1 MKKGTFK
8 SLLFAVFCGFCAFGA
23 TAATSLFSNYGQ
35 IQNVQNY
42 STNPFWT
49 PNSPYN
55 QRLPQP
61 VYVQGADLT
70 AEDCFKV
77 VQSLVSVQCMAR
89 DNCKD
94 TTLADIRPTIMVQ
107 LSNLPGNNYV
117 SACSG
122 YIDGVFESY
131 VAQFGNTVPNR
142 AVAFP
147 NATEPNQN
155 LNNNNTIQIQNP
167 YKQEIPQWQQ
177 EIKERS
183 QELQELQQQNG
194 AGSEHLSATDFPKT
208 YNDLSFSEKK
218 TLKEADYAQYKG
230 KSAYVVPDFK
240 NTKEWCEGK
249 GSGTKECKAYTNGN
263 LTQNNNSNSS
273 PDKPTSPNS
282 SASDTDVIAAI
293 VAFLDPRNN
302 YEKTF
307 FTDLATDFVSKAAKD
322 DNLILNNPF
331 VYDFLAS
338 KDASLMKYQEA
349 LKTVSG
355 TAQSEELRIDIDWE
369 DIKIQISTLF
379 DAALR
384 RRGALVC
391 ENNRSYQIGLDTAIW
406 IATIAAAIASVEAG
420 GSGGIAIAGG
430 RAALGSGLKAL
441 AKGVSL
447 IGLKAAAKSL
457 TKTGGKQIVK
467 GAVKAGLKKNMQG
480 WALPTVQKKA
490 ARDIAKKAGANLAT
504 KRGMLF
510 ASGAVTGAIYETVG
524 SSAIASNQSPV
535 KKSFAARAAGVL
547 YSWLESDESIEFIN
561 CQDLDYD
568 EGCYTVCGHGQLN
581 DDLNTKVFKPILGH
595 YYCVSEADFTL
606 YDVET
611 NKPLM
616 MDNTQYS
623 NVTQKIRSVVQDS
636 DKCDWN
642 EDDIDM
648 YFGSYIYDPDT
659 MEPST
664 NMIIEEVIRIDD

>member
-1 MKKGTFK
+1 MKKGTLK

-61 VYVQGADLT
+61 VYVQGADLN

-77 VQSLVSVQCMAR
+77 VQSLVSAQCLAR
-89 DNCKD
+89 DNCKN

-131 VAQFGNTVPNR
+131 VAQYGNNVPNR

-147 NATEPNQN
+147 TATEPNQN
-155 LNNNNTIQIQNP
+155 INNNNIQFQNP
-167 YKQEIPQWQQ
+167 YKQELPQWQQ

-194 AGSEHLSATDFPKT
+194 AGSEHLSAADFPMT
-208 YNDLSFSEKK
+208 YDDLSLSEKK
-218 TLKEADYAQYKG
+218 ALKTADYEQYKG
-230 KSAYVVPDFK
+230 KNAYIVPDFK
-240 NTKEWCEGK
+240 GTKEWCEGK
-249 GSGTKECKAYTNGN
+249 GAGTAECAGYEKNKSAKNAKTNK
-263 LTQNNNSNSS
+263 NSNNQTI
-273 PDKPTSPNS
+273 PGNS
-282 SASDTDVIAAI
+282 SASDADVIAAI
-293 VAFLDPRNN
+293 VTFLNPQDDN
-302 YEKTF
+302 EKIF

-322 DNLILNNPF
+322 DNLILDNSF
-331 VYDFLAS
+331 VFNFLAEND
-338 KDASLMKYQEA
+338 KELEKYEPA

-355 TAQSEELRIDIDWE
+355 TAQSEELRIDIDWT
-369 DIKIQISTLF
+369 DIKIQISTLL

-384 RRGALVC
+384 RHGALVC
-391 ENNRSYQIGLDTAIW
+391 ENNRSYQIGLDTAFW
-406 IATIAAAIASVEAG
+406 VATVAAAVASVEAG
-420 GSGGIAIAGG
+420 GSGGLALAGG
-430 RAALGSGLKAL
+430 RALLGSGLKAL
-441 AKGVSL
+441 AKGMSL
-447 IGLKAAAKSL
+447 IGLKTAAKSL
-457 TKTGGKQIVK
+457 SKTGGKQIVK
-467 GAVKAGLKKNMQG
+467 GAVKAGLKKNMLG

-490 ARDIAKKAGANLAT
+490 ARDIAKKVGANLAT
-504 KRGMLF
+504 KRGMLL
-510 ASGAVTGAIYETVG
+510 ATGAVAGAIYETVG
-524 SSAIASNQSPV
+524 TSALANAQSPV
-535 KKSFAARAAGVL
+535 KKDFTTKAAGVL
-547 YSWLESDESIEFIN
+547 YSWLESDESIDFIN
-561 CQDLDYD
+561 CQDLDYT

-595 YYCVSEADFTL
+595 NYCVSEADYTL
-606 YDVET
+606 YDAET

-616 MDNTQYS
+616 LDNDQYLK
-623 NVTQKIRSVVQDS
+623 VTQKIRSVVQDS
-636 DKCDWN
+636 GKCDWN

-648 YFGSYIYDPDT
+648 YLGSYIYDPDT

-664 NMIIEEVIRIDD
+664 NLIIEEVIRIDD

>member
-77 VQSLVSVQCMAR
+77 VQSKVAVQCMAR
-89 DNCKD
+89 DNCKNS
-94 TTLADIRPTIMVQ
+94 TLSDIRPIIMVE

-131 VAQFGNTVPNR
+131 VAQFGTNVPNR

-155 LNNNNTIQIQNP
+155 INNNNNVQIQNP
-167 YKQEIPQWQQ
+167 YKQENPQWQQ

-194 AGSEHLSATDFPKT
+194 AGSEHLSATDFPMT
-208 YNDLSFSEKK
+208 IDDLSFSERMA
-218 TLKEADYAQYKG
+218 LKSADYAQYKDMN
-230 KSAYVVPDFK
+230 AYVVPNFQNKD
-240 NTKEWCEGK
+240 EWCKGK
-249 GSGTKECKAYTNGN
+249 GSETPECKGYTQQ
-263 LTQNNNSNSS
+263 TQNNNPN
-273 PDKPTSPNS
+273 PTTPINS
-282 SASDTDVIAAI
+282 SASDADVIAAI
-293 VAFLDPRNN
+293 VAFLNPQNN
-302 YEKTF
+302 HEKKF

-322 DNLILNNPF
+322 DNLILDNSF
-331 VYDFLAS
+331 VYNFLAEHD
-338 KDASLMKYQEA
+338 KELKQYEPA

-355 TAQSEELRIDIDWE
+355 TAKSEELRIDVDWE
-369 DIKIQISTLF
+369 DIKIQISTIL
-379 DAALR
+379 DEALR

-391 ENNRSYQIGLDTAIW
+391 ENNRSYQIGLDSAMW
-406 IATIAAAIASVEAG
+406 IATVAAAIASFGTG
-420 GSGGIAIAGG
+420 GVAAASG

-447 IGLKAAAKSL
+447 IGLKSAGKSL
-457 TKTGGKQIVK
+457 SKTGGKQIVK
-467 GAVKAGLKKNMQG
+467 GAVKAGLKKNMNG
-480 WALPTVQKKA
+480 WALPAVQKKA
-490 ARDIAKKAGANLAT
+490 ARDIAKKAGQNLAT
-504 KRGMLF
+504 KRGLLL
-510 ASGAVTGAIYETVG
+510 SLGAVAGVIYETVG
-524 SSAIASNQSPV
+524 SGAIASNQSPE
-535 KKSFAARAAGVL
+535 KKNFSAKAAGIL
-547 YSWLESDESIEFIN
+547 YSWLESGESIEIIN
-561 CQDLDYD
+561 CQDLDYN
-568 EGCYTVCGHGQLN
+568 EGCYAVCGHGKPN
-581 DDLNTKVFKPILGH
+581 DDLNTKVFKPILGRN
-595 YYCVSEADFTL
+595 YCVSEADFTL
-606 YDVET
+606 YDVDT

-616 MDNTQYS
+616 MDNDQYIK
-623 NVTQKIRSVVQDS
+623 VTQKIRSVIKDS
-636 DKCDWN
+636 GKCDWN

-659 MEPST
+659 LEPST